1 MDGAAVAAGEPGHDT
16 TTVNVAQAQSLAS
29 GAVPITVDNFMR
41 AESDMSS
48 GALYKEGGIGK
59 FQHRREPSA
68 IDKQSVIWTDA
79 LPFNRLC
86 YAKPDA
92 VTNAI
97 GYAKFYNRSRHL

>member
-1 MDGAAVAAGEPGHDT
+1 
-16 TTVNVAQAQSLAS
+16 
-29 GAVPITVDNFMR
+29 MR